1 MKRHDMIV
9 PFHAISL
16 VSSSSCLVLLGTT
29 CGVLLF
35 FRQLNVYHLGASLMG
50 IDRAERWLTA
60 RQLLQ
65 HAERSQADSNLQ
77 PSRKTLRRGGEWFL
91 ELLFFFLDWEM
102 NFVRRNKEILL
113 MSFLISIS
121 FQLICAISV
130 CELFTEEMLTFVALP
145 IGTEQY
151 KAPAVCSECCQGL
164 VAHGTWPTARDAR
177 SESCRPAQQVTTP
190 DPPCVVCFQTVW

>member
-60 RQLLQ
+60 WQLLQ
-65 HAERSQADSNLQ
+65 HAERSQAESNL
-77 PSRKTLRRGGEWFL
+77 PEKPRGRGGVDL
-91 ELLFFFLDWEM
+91 G
-102 NFVRRNKEILL
+102 V
-113 MSFLISIS
+113 S
-121 FQLICAISV
+121 
-130 CELFTEEMLTFVALP
+130 
-145 IGTEQY
+145 
-151 KAPAVCSECCQGL
+151 
-164 VAHGTWPTARDAR
+164 
-177 SESCRPAQQVTTP
+177 QQ
-190 DPPCVVCFQTVW
+190 